1 MALYKNAV
9 EKTIE
14 NLSRRQFAAYYCET
28 SEEARDLALSLIP
41 EGDKVAWGGSKTAE
55 QIGLIEAVR
64 TAGKFS
70 VVDRD
75 KAACPEEKAVLMR
88 EGLTADTF
96 ISGINALSTD
106 GWIVNIDG
114 TGNRVAATIYGPR
127 NIIFVVGVNKLVDGG
142 VDAAIERARNVAAP
156 LNAQRFDIATPCKTT
171 GKCADCLSP
180 STICSQF
187 VLTRFCK
194 PAGRIKVIIVGES
207 LGM

>member
-75 KAACPEEKAVLMR
+75 KAACPEEKAALMR
-88 EGLTADTF
+88 EGLTSDTF

-106 GWIVNIDG
+106 GWIVNID
-114 TGNRVAATIYGPR
+114 
-127 NIIFVVGVNKLVDGG
+127 
-142 VDAAIERARNVAAP
+142 RARNVAAP

>member
-1 MALYKNAV
+1 MASYKNAV

-64 TAGKFS
+64 TAGKFC

-75 KAACPEEKAVLMR
+75 KATCPEEKAALMR

-156 LNAQRFDIATPCKTT
+156 LNAQSDNRRGVTRNVTRSADRVNKTT
-171 GKCADCLSP
+171 CHIVQASHRE
-180 STICSQF
+180 
-187 VLTRFCK
+187 TR
-194 PAGRIKVIIVGES
+194 S
-207 LGM
+207 

>member
-1 MALYKNAV
+1 M
-9 EKTIE
+9 
-14 NLSRRQFAAYYCET
+14 
-28 SEEARDLALSLIP
+28 
-41 EGDKVAWGGSKTAE
+41 
-55 QIGLIEAVR
+55 
-64 TAGKFS
+64 
-70 VVDRD
+70 DRD
-75 KAACPEEKAVLMR
+75 KAACPEEKAALMR

-156 LNAQRFDIATPCKTT
+156 LNAQRFDIATPCKTA

-180 STICSQF
+180 STICRQF

-194 PAGRIKVIIVGES
+194 PPGRPKGINVRGS
-207 LGM
+207 HGMWLVSPPAATKRPVT